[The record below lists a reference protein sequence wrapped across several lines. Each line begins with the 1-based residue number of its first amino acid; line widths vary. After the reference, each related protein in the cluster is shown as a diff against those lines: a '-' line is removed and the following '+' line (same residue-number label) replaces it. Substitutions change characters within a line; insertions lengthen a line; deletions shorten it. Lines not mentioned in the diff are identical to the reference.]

1 MYISEFDYDLPIELI
16 AQHPL
21 PTRDASRMMVV
32 LRKEG
37 RIIHSNFRDL
47 PDYLEKGNVLV
58 LNNTKVIPAK
68 AWGDKDGTEV
78 EFLFIKEREKGVW
91 EVLCRPAKKI
101 KAGDRIMFAAN
112 FEGTVIEAGEEGRR
126 VMRFSI
132 GNVLG
137 RLREV
142 GFAPLP
148 PYIKRKKANKDSR
161 PEDLERYQ
169 TVFAEKEGA
178 IAAPTAGLHFT
189 PQILDLIR
197 NKGVE
202 IEQVALH
209 VGLATFQPM
218 RVERI
223 EEHKMLEETYA
234 ISKHVAKA
242 VNQAKMES
250 RPVVAVGTTV
260 VRTLES
266 AYLLGSDRDSERQKN
281 RSSPPTLKPGS
292 KVRISKNI
300 GGIRPGTKSTSL
312 FIYPGFE
319 FQVVDRLLTN
329 FHLPQSTL
337 LMLVSTFAGRDL
349 ILHAYKEAVRER
361 YRFFSY
367 GDCMLIL

>member
-1 MYISEFDYDLPIELI
+1 MHISEFDYDLPAELI

-21 PTRDASRMMVV
+21 PARDASRMMVV

-37 RIIHSNFRDL
+37 RIINSRFSEF
-47 PDYLEKGNVLV
+47 PGYLQKGDVLI

-68 AWGDKDGTEV
+68 VWGMKDGKKV
-78 EFLFIKEREKGVW
+78 EFLFLKQREKGVW

-101 KAGDRIMFAAN
+101 KAGDRIMFARG
-112 FEGTVIEAGEEGRR
+112 FEGKVVESCEEGRR
-126 VMRFSI
+126 ILKFSPP
-132 GNVLG
+132 NVLV
-137 RLREV
+137 RLKEI

-148 PYIKRKKANKDSR
+148 PYIKRKKAIVDLR
-161 PEDLERYQ
+161 PEDIERYQ

-189 PQILDLIR
+189 PQILELIR

-202 IEQVALH
+202 IEQIALQ

-223 EEHKMLEETYA
+223 EEHKMLEETYS
-234 ISKHVAKA
+234 ISKRAAKA

-250 RPVVAVGTTV
+250 RPVVAVGTTA
-260 VRTLES
+260 VRALES
-266 AYLLGSDRDSERQKN
+266 AFLLGSEGDSAHQKS
-281 RSSPPTLKPGS
+281 RLSPPALKPGGEM
-292 KVRISKNI
+292 RISKKI
-300 GGIRPGTKSTSL
+300 GGIRPGTNSTSL

-319 FQVVDRLLTN
+319 FHVVDKLLTN

-337 LMLVSTFAGRDL
+337 LMLVSAFAGHDL
-349 ILHAYKEAVRER
+349 IMHAYKEAVREK